1 MKMILMMADAARI
14 DDVRRDL
21 VDLGASGYTML
32 PVLEGQGR
40 TGMHAG
46 DRVHPGAL
54 AAVVAVEED
63 ERANAL
69 FDELAARRNA
79 DGDDVSRLFLLP
91 VERRR

>member
-1 MKMILMMADAARI
+1 MILMMADAARI
-14 DDVRRDL
+14 DHVRRDL

-54 AAVVAVEED
+54 AAVFAVEED

-69 FDELAARRNA
+69 FDGLAARRDA